1 MTDLDFIKR
10 FNKITIKELCQENR
24 INKSNLY
31 TGKTSKKNQVLIKK
45 AIWCEIAKLL
55 IEDYKDE
62 VNQC

>member
-10 FNKITIKELCQENR
+10 FNKITIKELCLENH

-62 VNQC
+62 VNQ